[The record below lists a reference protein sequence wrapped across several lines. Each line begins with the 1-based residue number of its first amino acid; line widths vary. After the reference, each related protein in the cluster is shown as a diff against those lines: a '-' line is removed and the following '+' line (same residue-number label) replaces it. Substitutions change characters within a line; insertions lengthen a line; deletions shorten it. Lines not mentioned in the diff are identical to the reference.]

1 MEAPVARPRG
11 RPRKRRRNDEENE
24 TETKKQASTGTRPV
38 ALVGRYVL
46 KNFPR
51 NGVFLGKVVYYE
63 SGLYRVCYEDGDS
76 EDLDSGEVRTILVKE
91 GGMDGDLARR
101 KEKLEELVSKNSG
114 KIGNGSLKRPI
125 ESIKEESRAGLCELK
140 DGGLMIE
147 KDEEEDEEEED
158 GDVNSSSDSGTGLG
172 MDSGAEAETLPPP
185 PELPVSS
192 GTIGVPEQCV
202 SLVFSVY
209 GFLRSFSIRLFLQ
222 PFTLDE
228 FIGAL
233 NYQVTNSLFDAI
245 HLSLMRVL
253 RRHLEFLSSEGSE
266 RASRCL
272 RYYSYSYT
280 AV

>member
-24 TETKKQASTGTRPV
+24 NEAKKLASMGTRPPV
-38 ALVGRYVL
+38 ALLGRFVL

-76 EDLDSGEVRTILVKE
+76 EDLDSGEVRSILVKE
-91 GGMDGDLARR
+91 GEINGDLAGR
-101 KEKLEELVSKNSG
+101 KEKLEELVSKNGG
-114 KIGNGSLKRPI
+114 KTGIGSQKGPV
-125 ESIKEESRAGLCELK
+125 ESIKEESRAGVCELN

-147 KDEEEDEEEED
+147 KNEEEDDE
-158 GDVNSSSDSGTGLG
+158 DVNSLSDSGTGQG

-253 RRHLEFLSSEGSE
+253 RQHLEFLSSEGSE

-272 RYYSYSYT
+272 R
-280 AV
+280 